1 VAHAQESVQPLGQL
15 WLFPNTLDLG
25 CPPPSG
31 QWPALTE
38 GIAPG
43 VLQRAAGVA
52 HWVVENAKAARL
64 WLKRVHETTPL
75 AQPLQSLSVVELP
88 RPRKGAAGG
97 IGAAEWRRLLEP
109 ASRGHD
115 IGLLSDA
122 GLPAIADPGAQ
133 LVAAA
138 HAMGLRVRPLPG
150 PSSLLMALSASGLNG
165 QSFAFVGYLPTDAG
179 QRAQKLCELEAHSRR
194 FQQTQFLIET
204 PYRNRVMLEALLAGL
219 HSQTWL
225 SVGCGLT
232 LPQESIRSDT
242 VAGWRASKP
251 TLPDDVPA
259 VFLFLAS

>member
-1 VAHAQESVQPLGQL
+1 MAHAQESVQPLGQL

-165 QSFAFVGYLPTDAG
+165 QRD
-179 QRAQKLCELEAHSRR
+179 RK
-194 FQQTQFLIET
+194 
-204 PYRNRVMLEALLAGL
+204 
-219 HSQTWL
+219 
-225 SVGCGLT
+225 SV
-232 LPQESIRSDT
+232 
-242 VAGWRASKP
+242 V
-251 TLPDDVPA
+251 
-259 VFLFLAS
+259 